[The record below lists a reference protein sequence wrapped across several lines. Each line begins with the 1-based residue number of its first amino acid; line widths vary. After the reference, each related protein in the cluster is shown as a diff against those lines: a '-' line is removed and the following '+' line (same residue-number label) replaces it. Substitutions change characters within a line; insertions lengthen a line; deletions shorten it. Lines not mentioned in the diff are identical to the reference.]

1 MYRVVTKA
9 MRQFKG
15 TWQQVID
22 TGPWHPVEDR
32 ALQWA
37 NYLSST
43 GLYDIVEI
51 ESNLRDSAD
60 SRRYRV

>member
-1 MYRVVTKA
+1 M
-9 MRQFKG
+9 
-15 TWQQVID
+15 
-22 TGPWHPVEDR
+22 
-32 ALQWA
+32 QWA